1 MYVWFLRSARL
12 YSKSSCMPSQL
23 LLPAVW
29 EDLALY
35 LPSWWGEV
43 VAPGVHFQLLDL
55 QWSQASSLDLQWSQ
69 ASSHMLGYFWIF
81 FGKDLFGFL
90 ACF

>member
-1 MYVWFLRSARL
+1 MLMYVWFLRSARL

-55 QWSQASSLDLQWSQ
+55 QWSQASS
-69 ASSHMLGYFWIF
+69 HMLGYFWIF